1 LSAARTL
8 EPWRWLGVPMVQALV
23 LTVLFGIP
31 FRLFGLQLPEP
42 VFPMAAVFAWA
53 VIRPSI
59 LAPFG
64 VLVMGLF
71 LDYFWGGPIGLWA
84 VCLLVAYGIA
94 LGGRTMMAGQS
105 RAILWT
111 WYGVVTAAAM
121 LLGYLFIMLDAKSAP
136 GLVAIGWQFLATIVL
151 YPFAHRLIEMF
162 EDADVRFR

>member
-1 LSAARTL
+1 LSQARSL
-8 EPWRWLGVPMVQALV
+8 EPWRWLGVPMLQLLA

-31 FRLFGLQLPEP
+31 MRVFGLQLPEP

-64 VLVMGLF
+64 VLLMGLF
-71 LDYFWGGPIGLWA
+71 LDLFWGGPIGLWA
-84 VCLLVAYGIA
+84 LCLLLAYGIA
-94 LGGRTMMAGQS
+94 LGGRSMMAGQS

-121 LLGYLFIMLDAKSAP
+121 LLGYLFVMLDTKATP
-136 GLVAIGWQFLATIVL
+136 GLVPMAWQFAATIIL
-151 YPFAHRLIEMF
+151 YPFAHRLIETF